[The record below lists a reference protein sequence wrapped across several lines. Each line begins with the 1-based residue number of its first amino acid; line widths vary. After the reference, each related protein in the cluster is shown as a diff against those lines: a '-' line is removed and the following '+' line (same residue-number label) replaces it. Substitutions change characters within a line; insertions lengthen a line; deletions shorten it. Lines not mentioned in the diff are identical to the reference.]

1 MKKIALIFVLFLGF
15 TAHSQ
20 GLYVEVGKVDSN
32 FKFTNSEGEEL
43 ANLQHTTQNYM
54 EAGYRRQVFTEGFNV
69 ALGLNYNSYGSVG
82 GDNSLNNFFE
92 WDADYLGIVLGFDYA
107 LFDIDKLEFH
117 LKATAS
123 LEFMLQGTQTIN
135 NQVINLT
142 DTEEFDDN
150 AIFFRGGAGLSY
162 PLTETSS
169 IYLQY
174 LYGQSLGMND
184 DNNGSTSQEELKIN
198 THMVGIGIR
207 IAIPSK
213 DTDVDNNEESEE

>member
-1 MKKIALIFVLFLGF
+1 MLCSFFNE
-15 TAHSQ
+15 
-20 GLYVEVGKVDSN
+20 LYVNVIFSLMIDAIFNAFNMDSEIRDTYTL
-32 FKFTNSEGEEL
+32 KKYE
-43 ANLQHTTQNYM
+43 
-54 EAGYRRQVFTEGFNV
+54 
-69 ALGLNYNSYGSVG
+69 
-82 GDNSLNNFFE
+82 SLLINHFR
-92 WDADYLGIVLGFDYA
+92 
-107 LFDIDKLEFH
+107 
-117 LKATAS
+117 
-123 LEFMLQGTQTIN
+123 EFMLQGTQTIN

-169 IYLQY
+169 VYLQY